1 MQHALSSASPH
12 LSARITGPVAT
23 VFIDKPARRNAFDS
37 AMWQALPGLIRDIE
51 SHETVR
57 MLVLRGAGEAAF
69 SAGADI
75 SEFGAIRASTDAA
88 LAYDADSERAHA
100 ALRASFLPSIAMI
113 RGFCMGGGLA
123 LALSCDLRFA
133 ATDAKFAIPAAKLGL
148 AYPHQSLR
156 QLVSLCGPSVA
167 KDLLFSARR
176 FGSEEALA
184 MGLIDRVC
192 EPGDLA
198 DQVNTYAA
206 MVAENAPLTLRCAK
220 AGIDEAAGN
229 GRGADLDALLRACY
243 ESADYAEGRAAFAEK
258 RKPVF
263 RGK

>member
-1 MQHALSSASPH
+1 
-12 LSARITGPVAT
+12 
-23 VFIDKPARRNAFDS
+23 
-37 AMWQALPGLIRDIE
+37 
-51 SHETVR
+51 
-57 MLVLRGAGEAAF
+57 
-69 SAGADI
+69 
-75 SEFGAIRASTDAA
+75 

-258 RKPVF
+258 RKSVF